1 MQNGHAIEGQNVKN
15 SPVTPDDLGKS
26 VIAVP
31 PLALTTGLTPD
42 AHENRKILEHLHS
55 GGVTS
60 YLYGGNANFFAVPVS
75 GYAAMLDML
84 EDITPEGAWTI
95 PSIGADFGKA
105 LDQVRILK
113 ERPFPTAMLLP
124 MQAPVTPDGVATGV
138 RRLSDAFGRQLI
150 VYVKFEKYLT
160 PALLQKL
167 HDDGV
172 VCSIKY
178 AIERT
183 DPLADNFLGELV
195 DRVGTERLVSG
206 IGERPVIDHLGHFGL
221 KCFTSGS
228 VCIAPRIS
236 MAFLAAVRAGD
247 MDRARGLWEKFVP
260 IEDLRDAHSPI
271 RVLHEAVRLAGIA
284 ETGPMSPLLSNITDP
299 AVCADVESA
308 ARDLFEAN
316 AAL

>member
-1 MQNGHAIEGQNVKN
+1 VKH
-15 SPVTPDDLGKS
+15 SPVTPDDLGRS

-31 PLALTTGLTPD
+31 PLALTPGLTPD
-42 AHENRKILEHLHS
+42 LNENRKMLEYLHA

-60 YLYGGNANFFAVPVS
+60 YLYGGNANIFAVPVS
-75 GYAAMLDML
+75 GYAAILDML
-84 EDITPEGAWTI
+84 EEITPEDAWTI
-95 PSIGADFGKA
+95 PSIGADYGKA

-113 ERPFPTAMLLP
+113 DRPFPTAMLLP
-124 MQAPVTPDGVATGV
+124 MQAPVTPEGVATGV
-138 RRLSDAFGRQLI
+138 RRLADALGRQLI

-178 AIERT
+178 AIERP
-183 DPLADNFLGELV
+183 DPRADDFLRELV
-195 DRVGTERLVSG
+195 DRVGAERLVSG

-236 MAFLAAVRAGD
+236 MAFLATVRQRD
-247 MDRARGLWEKFVP
+247 LVSARVLWEKFVP
-260 IEDLRDAHSPI
+260 LEDLRDAHSPI

-299 AVCADVESA
+299 AVCAEIASA
-308 ARDLFEAN
+308 AGDLFEAN

>member
-1 MQNGHAIEGQNVKN
+1 MKS

-42 AHENRKILEHLHS
+42 VNENRKILEHLHS

-75 GYAAMLDML
+75 GYAAILDVL
-84 EDITPEGAWTI
+84 EEITPEDGWTI
-95 PSIGADFGKA
+95 PSIGADYGKA
-105 LDQVRILK
+105 LDQVRMLK
-113 ERPFPTAMLLP
+113 DRPFPTAMLLP

-138 RRLSDAFGRQLI
+138 RRLADALGRQLI

-178 AIERT
+178 AIERP
-183 DPLADNFLGELV
+183 DPLADDFLRELI
-195 DRVGTERLVSG
+195 DRVGTQRLVSG

-236 MAFLAAVRAGD
+236 MAFLDAVRQGD
-247 MDRARGLWEKFVP
+247 FDRARALWAKFVP

-284 ETGPMSPLLSNITDP
+284 ETGPMMPLLSNISDP
-299 AVCADVESA
+299 AICAKIATA
-308 ARDLFEAN
+308 ASGLFAAN

>member
-1 MQNGHAIEGQNVKN
+1 VKN
-15 SPVTPDDLGKS
+15 SPVTPDDLGRS

-31 PLALTTGLTPD
+31 PLALTAALTPD
-42 AHENRKILEHLHS
+42 ANENRKILDHLHA

-60 YLYGGNANFFAVPVS
+60 YLYGGNANFFALPVS
-75 GYAAMLDML
+75 AYAGVLDML
-84 EDITPEGAWTI
+84 EEITPEDAWTI
-95 PSIGADFGKA
+95 PSIGADYGKA
-105 LDQVRILK
+105 LDQVRMLK

-124 MQAPVTPDGVATGV
+124 MQAPVTPEGVATGV

-160 PALLQKL
+160 PELLQKL

-178 AIERT
+178 AIERP
-183 DPLADNFLGELV
+183 DPLDDDFLREVV

-236 MAFLAAVRAGD
+236 MAFLAAVRKGD
-247 MDRARGLWEKFVP
+247 MHRATALWEKFVP
-260 IEDLRDAHSPI
+260 VEDLRDTHSPI

-284 ETGPMSPLLSNITDP
+284 ETGPMMPLLSNITDP
-299 AVCADVESA
+299 AVLDAIASA
-308 ARDLFEAN
+308 ARGLFEAN

>member
-1 MQNGHAIEGQNVKN
+1 VKN
-15 SPVTPDDLGKS
+15 SPVTPDDLGRS

-31 PLALTTGLTPD
+31 PLALTADLTPD
-42 AHENRKILEHLHS
+42 QNENRKILEHLHA

-60 YLYGGNANFFAVPVS
+60 YLYGGNANFFAVPLS
-75 GYAAMLDML
+75 GYTAILDML
-84 EDITPEGAWTI
+84 EEITPAGAWTI
-95 PSIGADFGKA
+95 PSIGADYGKA
-105 LDQVRILK
+105 LDQVRMLK
-113 ERPFPTAMLLP
+113 DRPFPTAMLLP
-124 MQAPVTPDGVATGV
+124 MQAPVTPEGVATGV
-138 RRLSDAFGRQLI
+138 RRLADALGRQLI

-178 AIERT
+178 AIERP
-183 DPLADNFLGELV
+183 DPLVDDFLRELV

-236 MAFLAAVRAGD
+236 MAFLDAVRRGD
-247 MDRARGLWEKFVP
+247 MGGARALWEKFVP
-260 IEDLRDAHSPI
+260 IEDLRDVHSPI

-299 AVCADVESA
+299 AICAEIESA
-308 ARDLFEAN
+308 ARGLFEAN

>member
-1 MQNGHAIEGQNVKN
+1 VKN
-15 SPVTPDDLGKS
+15 NPVTPDDLGKS

-31 PLALTTGLTPD
+31 PLALTTGSTPD
-42 AHENRKILEHLHS
+42 LNENRKILEHLHA

-75 GYAAMLDML
+75 GYAAILDML
-84 EDITPEGAWTI
+84 EEITPEDGWTI
-95 PSIGADFGKA
+95 PSIGADYGKA
-105 LDQVRILK
+105 LDQVRMLK
-113 ERPFPTAMLLP
+113 DRPFPTAMLLP
-124 MQAPVTPDGVATGV
+124 MQAPVTPDGVASGV
-138 RRLSDAFGRQLI
+138 RRLADALGRPLI

-178 AIERT
+178 AIERP
-183 DPLADNFLGELV
+183 DPLVDDFLRELV
-195 DRVGTERLVSG
+195 GRVGTERLVSG
-206 IGERPVIDHLGHFGL
+206 IGERPVIAHLGHFGL

-236 MAFLAAVRAGD
+236 MAFLAAVKAGD
-247 MDRARGLWEKFVP
+247 MNHARSLWEKFVP

-284 ETGPMSPLLSNITDP
+284 ETGPMSPLLSNIKDP
-299 AVCADVESA
+299 AICAGIETA
-308 ARDLFEAN
+308 ARNLFEAN

>member
-1 MQNGHAIEGQNVKN
+1 MKI

-26 VIAVP
+26 VISVP
-31 PLALTTGLTPD
+31 PLALTAGLKPD
-42 AHENRKILEHLHS
+42 LEESRKIINHLHR

-60 YLYGGNANFFAVPVS
+60 CLDGGNANFFALPVS
-75 GYAAMLDML
+75 VCAAVLDML
-84 EDITPEGAWTI
+84 EEITPDNAWTI
-95 PSIGADFGKA
+95 PSIGADYGKA

-113 ERPFPTAMLLP
+113 NHNFPTAMLLP
-124 MQAPVTPDGVATGV
+124 MQAPITPEGVASGV
-138 RRLSDAFGRQLI
+138 RRLSDAMGKQLI
-150 VYVKFEKYLT
+150 VYVKFERFLT

-178 AIERT
+178 AIERA
-183 DPLADNFLGELV
+183 DPREDDFLRELI

-236 MAFLAAVRAGD
+236 MAFLDAVRKKDHRLAS
-247 MDRARGLWEKFVP
+247 RLWENFVP
-260 IEDLRDAHSPI
+260 LENLRDTHSPI

-284 ETGPMSPLLSNITDP
+284 ETGPMMPHLSNISDP
-299 AVCADVESA
+299 VVCSEIEA
-308 ARDLFEAN
+308 AATGLFQAN
-316 AAL
+316 ASL

>member
-1 MQNGHAIEGQNVKN
+1 LPNIHAIEGQNVKN
-15 SPVTPDDLGKS
+15 SPVTPDDLGRS

-42 AHENRKILEHLHS
+42 VNENRKILEHLHA

-60 YLYGGNANFFAVPVS
+60 YLYGGNANFFAIPPS
-75 GYAAMLDML
+75 AYAGVLDML
-84 EDITPEGAWTI
+84 EEITPQDAWTI

-178 AIERT
+178 AIERP
-183 DPLADNFLGELV
+183 DPLDDDFLREVV
-195 DRVGTERLVSG
+195 DRVGTQRLVSG

-236 MAFLAAVRAGD
+236 MAFLAAVRQGD
-247 MDRARGLWEKFVP
+247 MDRANALWEKFVP

-284 ETGPMSPLLSNITDP
+284 ETGPMMPLLSNITDP
-299 AVCADVESA
+299 AICAEIASA
-308 ARDLFEAN
+308 ATGLFEAN
-316 AAL
+316 ATL

>member
-1 MQNGHAIEGQNVKN
+1 VKS
-15 SPVTPDDLGKS
+15 SPVTPDDLGRS

-42 AHENRKILEHLHS
+42 PNENRKILEHLHA

-75 GYAAMLDML
+75 EYAAILDML
-84 EDITPEGAWTI
+84 EEITPAGAWTI
-95 PSIGADFGKA
+95 PSIGADYGKA
-105 LDQVRILK
+105 MDQVRMLK
-113 ERPFPTAMLLP
+113 DRPFPTAMLLP

-138 RRLSDAFGRQLI
+138 RRLADALGRQLI

-178 AIERT
+178 AIERP
-183 DPLADNFLGELV
+183 DPLNDDFLRELV

-236 MAFLAAVRAGD
+236 MAFLATVRQGD
-247 MDRARGLWEKFVP
+247 MVSARALWENFVP
-260 IEDLRDAHSPI
+260 IEDLRDKHSPI

-299 AVCADVESA
+299 AICADIAIA
-308 ARDLFEAN
+308 ARDLIEAN
-316 AAL
+316 AGL

>member
-1 MQNGHAIEGQNVKN
+1 VKN
-15 SPVTPDDLGKS
+15 SPVSPDDLGRS

-42 AHENRKILEHLHS
+42 TNENRKILEHLHS

-75 GYAAMLDML
+75 GYAAILDML
-84 EDITPEGAWTI
+84 EEITPDDGWTI
-95 PSIGADFGKA
+95 PSIGADYGKA
-105 LDQVRILK
+105 LDQVRMLK
-113 ERPFPTAMLLP
+113 DRPFPTAMLLP
-124 MQAPVTPDGVATGV
+124 MQAPVTPEGVATGV
-138 RRLSDAFGRQLI
+138 RRLADALGRQLI

-178 AIERT
+178 AIERP
-183 DPLADNFLGELV
+183 DPLVDDFLQELV

-236 MAFLAAVRAGD
+236 MAFLAAVRQGD
-247 MDRARGLWEKFVP
+247 MDRARALWEKFVP

-299 AVCADVESA
+299 AICARIETSA
-308 ARDLFEAN
+308 RGLFEAN

>member
-1 MQNGHAIEGQNVKN
+1 MQDTHTIEGQNVKI
-15 SPVTPDDLGKS
+15 SPVTPDDLGRS

-31 PLALTTGLTPD
+31 PLALTAGLLPD
-42 AHENRKILEHLHS
+42 VEENRKILKHLYA

-60 YLYGGNANFFAVPVS
+60 YLYGGNANFFAIPVS
-75 GYAAMLDML
+75 EYAGVLDVL
-84 EDITPEGAWTI
+84 EEITPENAWTI
-95 PSIGADFGKA
+95 PSVGADYGKA

-113 ERPFPTAMLLP
+113 NRPFPTAMLLP
-124 MQAPVTPDGVATGV
+124 MQAPVTAEGIATGV
-138 RRLSDAFGRQLI
+138 RRLSDALGKQLI

-178 AIERT
+178 AIERP
-183 DPLADNFLGELV
+183 DPLVDDFLHELV
-195 DRVGTERLVSG
+195 DRVGTQRLVSG

-236 MAFLAAVRAGD
+236 MAFLAAVRQGD
-247 MDRARGLWEKFVP
+247 MGRARDLWGKFVP
-260 IEDLRDAHSPI
+260 IEDLRDTHSPI

-284 ETGPMSPLLSNITDP
+284 ETGPMMPLLSNITDP
-299 AVCADVESA
+299 AVCAKIEIA